1 RARQRERDRRHLRE
15 GDDDLHHRRD
25 ALHRRRDGRAGG
37 DGAQQLHQPAMTTA
51 PSYEQIRN
59 LLGRY
64 TECMDLGDFDG
75 LASLF
80 TEAAMTDFEG
90 REIGRGFE
98 AIKANYVNGTQ
109 LYDGRPGTKHV
120 TTNVQIEVD
129 EEAGTASAKSA
140 YVVFQATPNLPLQ
153 PIITGRYHDDF

>member
-1 RARQRERDRRHLRE
+1 MSAI
-15 GDDDLHHRRD
+15 
-25 ALHRRRDGRAGG
+25 
-37 DGAQQLHQPAMTTA
+37 
-51 PSYEQIRN
+51 PSYEQIPN

-80 TEAAMTDFEG
+80 TEAVMTDFEG
-90 REIGRGFE
+90 NEIGRGFD
-98 AIKANYVNGTQ
+98 AIKANYANGTQ

-129 EEAGTASAKSA
+129 EVAGTAWAKSA
-140 YVVFQATPNLPLQ
+140 YVVFQATPNLKLQ
-153 PIITGRYHDDF
+153 PIITGRYSDEFGRGPNGYWHFTVRRFAVDSMGDLSQHLTYSLGDS

>member
-1 RARQRERDRRHLRE
+1 
-15 GDDDLHHRRD
+15 
-25 ALHRRRDGRAGG
+25 
-37 DGAQQLHQPAMTTA
+37 MSTI

-80 TEAAMTDFEG
+80 TEAVMSDFEG
-90 REIGRGFE
+90 NEIGRGFD

-109 LYDGRPGTKHV
+109 MYDGRPGTKHV

-129 EEAGTASAKSA
+129 EDAGTAWAKSA
-140 YVVFQATPNLPLQ
+140 YVVFQATPKLPLQ
-153 PIITGRYHDDF
+153 PIITGRYSDEFARDADGTWHFTVRRFAVESLGDLSQHLTYSLEG

>member
-1 RARQRERDRRHLRE
+1 VSDI
-15 GDDDLHHRRD
+15 
-25 ALHRRRDGRAGG
+25 
-37 DGAQQLHQPAMTTA
+37 

-80 TEAAMTDFEG
+80 TEAVMTDWEG
-90 REIGRGFE
+90 NEIGRGFE

-120 TTNVQIEVD
+120 TTNVQLEVD
-129 EEAGTASAKSA
+129 EAAGTAWAKSA
-140 YVVFQATPNLPLQ
+140 YVVFQGTPNLKLQ
-153 PIITGRYHDDF
+153 PIITGRYSDEFARGADGAWHFTVRRFAVDTMGDLSQHLTYTLE

>member
-1 RARQRERDRRHLRE
+1 
-15 GDDDLHHRRD
+15 
-25 ALHRRRDGRAGG
+25 
-37 DGAQQLHQPAMTTA
+37 MTV

-80 TEAAMTDFEG
+80 ADAVMTDLDG
-90 REIGRGFE
+90 NEIGRGFD

-120 TTNVQIEVD
+120 TTNAQLSVD
-129 EEAGTASAKSA
+129 EDAGTATSRSA

-153 PIITGRYHDDF
+153 PIITGRYHDDFVRGADGRWAFSVRRFAVDSMGDLSQHLTYTLGGTT

>member
-1 RARQRERDRRHLRE
+1 MA
-15 GDDDLHHRRD
+15 
-25 ALHRRRDGRAGG
+25 
-37 DGAQQLHQPAMTTA
+37 TI

-80 TEAAMTDFEG
+80 TEAVMTDFEG
-90 REIGRGFE
+90 NEVGRGFDG
-98 AIKANYVNGTQ
+98 IKANYVNGTQ
-109 LYDGRPGTKHV
+109 MYDGRPGTKHV

-129 EEAGTASAKSA
+129 EGAGTAWAKSA
-140 YVVFQATPNLPLQ
+140 YVVFQATPKLALQ
-153 PIITGRYHDDF
+153 PIITGRYSDEFARDADGRWYFTVRRFAVDSLGDLSQHLTYSLEG

>member
-1 RARQRERDRRHLRE
+1 VS
-15 GDDDLHHRRD
+15 
-25 ALHRRRDGRAGG
+25 
-37 DGAQQLHQPAMTTA
+37 TNV

-80 TEAAMTDFEG
+80 TEAVMTDWEG
-90 REIGRGFE
+90 NEIGRGFE
-98 AIKANYVNGTQ
+98 AIKANYANGTQ

-120 TTNVQIEVD
+120 TTNVQMEVD
-129 EEAGTASAKSA
+129 EDAGTAWAKSA
-140 YVVFQATPNLPLQ
+140 YVVFQGTPNLHLQ
-153 PIITGRYHDDF
+153 PIITGRYSDEFARGGDGRWHFTVRRFAVDTMGDLSQHLTYTLE